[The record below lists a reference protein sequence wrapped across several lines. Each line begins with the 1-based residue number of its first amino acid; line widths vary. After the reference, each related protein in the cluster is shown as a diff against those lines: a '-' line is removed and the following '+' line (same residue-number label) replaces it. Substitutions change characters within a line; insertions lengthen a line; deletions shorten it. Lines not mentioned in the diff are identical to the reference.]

1 MTVRIFDGWT
11 YRDATPEEI
20 EEFNRAI
27 AEEEEER
34 RKQPPTD
41 EEILSILLGGES

>member
-20 EEFNRAI
+20 EEFNKAI
-27 AEEEEER
+27 AEEEEA
-34 RKQPPTD
+34 RKNQPVSD
-41 EEILSILLGGES
+41 SDIAEAIREVL